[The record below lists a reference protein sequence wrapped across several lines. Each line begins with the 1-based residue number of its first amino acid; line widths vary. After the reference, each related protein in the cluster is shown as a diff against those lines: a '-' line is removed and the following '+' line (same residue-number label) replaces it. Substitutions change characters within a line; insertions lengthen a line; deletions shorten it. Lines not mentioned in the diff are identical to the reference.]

1 MSRLADL
8 VPEQMSEAQRRIYD
22 QVVPAATPLK
32 KTTFGLF
39 NPWLRNP
46 GMAECFVKTAQVLRH
61 ETALP
66 SRLTE
71 LAILAVARRWRCEFA
86 WNRHLSLAL
95 AGGLDSEIVSTIA
108 ANRRP
113 IFAAAD
119 EEAVYDFC
127 LELLDNRAA
136 SDATFARTLE
146 QIGEQQVVELTAII
160 GYYVM
165 VCMTLTA
172 FEVARPKDVAP
183 PFTD

>member
-8 VPEQMSEAQRRIYD
+8 APEQMSEAQRRIYD
-22 QVVPAATPLK
+22 QVVPTATPVE

-46 GMAECFVKTAQVLRH
+46 GMAECFFKTAQFLRH

-66 SRLTE
+66 ARLTE
-71 LAILAVARRWRCEFA
+71 LAILATARRWRCEFA
-86 WNRHLSLAL
+86 WHRHLPLAL
-95 AGGLDSEIVSTIA
+95 DGGLDGEIVSAIA

-113 IFAAAD
+113 VFAGAD

-127 LELLDNRAA
+127 LELNDDRAV
-136 SDATFARTLE
+136 SDATYVKALD
-146 QIGEQQVVELTAII
+146 QIGEQLIVELTAII

-172 FEVARPKDVAP
+172 FEVPRPKGVAP
-183 PFTD
+183 PFTG

>member
-1 MSRLADL
+1 MSRLANL
-8 VPEQMSEAQRRIYD
+8 APQHMSEAQRRIYD
-22 QVVPAATPLK
+22 QVVPAATPLE

-46 GMAECFVKTAQVLRH
+46 GMAECFFKTAQVLRH

-66 SRLTE
+66 PRLTE
-71 LAILAVARRWRCEFA
+71 LVILATARRWRCEFA
-86 WNRHLSLAL
+86 WHRHVSLAL
-95 AGGLDSEIVSTIA
+95 DGGLDSEIVAAIA

-113 IFAAAD
+113 VFAGTD
-119 EEAVYDFC
+119 EEPAYDFC
-127 LELLDNRAA
+127 LELNDNRAV
-136 SDATFARTLE
+136 SDATYARTLE

-172 FEVARPKDVAP
+172 FQVPRPRGVAP
-183 PFTD
+183 PFTS